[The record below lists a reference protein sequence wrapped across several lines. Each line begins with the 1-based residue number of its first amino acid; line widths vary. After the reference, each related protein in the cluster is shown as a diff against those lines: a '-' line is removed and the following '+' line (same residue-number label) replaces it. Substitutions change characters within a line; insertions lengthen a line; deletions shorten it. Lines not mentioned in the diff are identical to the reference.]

1 MNPLLVDLAGA
12 VDAERLRQA
21 RLVRP
26 GRRMRAGASRTKRS
40 DTRPVDRSI
49 T

>member
-1 MNPLLVDLAGA
+1 VDLAGA

-26 GRRMRAGASRTKRS
+26 GRRLRARGARTTRTG
-40 DTRPVDRSI
+40 TRPDRSI